1 MRVRILHKFH
11 DKADFMKVYLVGE
24 TVTFDDARAEA
35 LIARGLVE
43 KDEEK
48 KEENPSEMSE
58 ADNAS
63 VEAVKKLLFPEEK
76 AVKPV
81 ATRRKSSQK
90 ES

>member
-43 KDEEK
+43 RDEEK

-58 ADNAS
+58 ADIPS
-63 VEAVKKLLFPEEK
+63 VEEEKKLLFPEEK
-76 AVKPV
+76 VVKPV
-81 ATRRKSSQK
+81 ATRRKSAQK

>member
-1 MRVRILHKFH
+1 MRVRILHRFH

-43 KDEEK
+43 RDEEK
-48 KEENPSEMSE
+48 KDENPSEMSE

-63 VEAVKKLLFPEEK
+63 VEAEKKLLFPEEK

-81 ATRRKSSQK
+81 ATRRKNAQK
-90 ES
+90 EG

>member
-1 MRVRILHKFH
+1 
-11 DKADFMKVYLVGE
+11 MKVYLVGE
-24 TVTFDDARAEA
+24 TVTFDNARAEA

-43 KDEEK
+43 RDEEK

-81 ATRRKSSQK
+81 ATRRKGAQK
-90 ES
+90 EI

>member
-11 DKADFMKVYLVGE
+11 DRVDYAKVYLVGE

-43 KDEEK
+43 RYEEK
-48 KEENPSEMSE
+48 KVENPSETSE

-63 VEAVKKLLFPEEK
+63 EDAEKKLLFPEEK

-81 ATRRKSSQK
+81 ATRRKGSQK
-90 ES
+90 EG